1 MAGEEAVLAH
11 RIAKAL
17 EDMPREYGDDG
28 DVPLCQDVEVLGS
41 AVYATVEDHQ
51 YVIEISDAM

>member
-17 EDMPREYGDDG
+17 EDMPRENGSDG
-28 DVPLCQDVEVLGS
+28 DVPLCQDVQIDGHTVF
-41 AVYATVEDHQ
+41 VVVEDHS
-51 YVIEISDAM
+51 YAIEITDAM